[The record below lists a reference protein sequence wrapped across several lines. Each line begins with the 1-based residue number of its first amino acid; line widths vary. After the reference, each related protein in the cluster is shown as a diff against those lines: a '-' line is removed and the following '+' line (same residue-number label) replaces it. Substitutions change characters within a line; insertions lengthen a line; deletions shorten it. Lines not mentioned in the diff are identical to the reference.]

1 MSSATLAIAAP
12 KHSARDD
19 DHALV
24 LPPGQSS
31 APDPTAN
38 PSSGNANAP
47 STFAAF
53 TRAFAATLAFLFK
66 RPIRLFR
73 PVKSAFRPVSRSFRS
88 SPTHLAL
95 RETVST
101 WAGIQAIA
109 EEQGRSVTPGFVRGL
124 IRKEGVHRSPALAR
138 RLPDLTK
145 LGPVQWRFVPRHVL
159 PPLFVNTL
167 IGLTLFTTYTS
178 LLLPRLTS
186 SLSEFLLIPFISG
199 SLAGAAQSLLSAPL
213 DNARLL
219 LLRRQRFL
227 RRAQQNPR
235 TRRHAS
241 RGRAGGTAFVGWW
254 ALLRDAVFQSS
265 RVAAMGGSALV
276 GARGRLEQGRRWAR
290 RGWSLFGLSLAKDSV
305 GFGAFFL
312 IFEVGRE
319 GARRLALTFDGIDPF
334 KADDDGTDGE
344 KQRRSPSGL
353 VLQSL
358 GILVSGGVAGWVFSV
373 VARPFERMRGA
384 IWEGRSRWAER
395 DGRLKVIEE
404 LALAGG
410 SKAAEDERSRE
421 HRRRKRKTSAG
432 GARERRANEDIG
444 PTGRK
449 AFRVRIGRIRHVTRS
464 QPVLKRRKARS
475 KNQQPHSSHL
485 SGATPTSPS
494 PSPLPSESPRPS
506 RPPPTRLPMPSAPSL
521 VRAACLRYGTTT
533 FLFAPRPVL
542 QAVDS
547 QLPSTKAATAPSS
560 VPRPP
565 PPKRPP
571 VGPTRLSARG
581 RNAVEEVAKQ
591 AQGGGWRKAAKV
603 LTFIPPYSIGFF
615 IYALLSG
622 DLKIEV

>member
-12 KHSARDD
+12 KHSAKDD

-24 LPPGQSS
+24 LPPDQSS
-31 APDPTAN
+31 APDSTAN
-38 PSSGNANAP
+38 PSSGNSNAP

-53 TRAFAATLAFLFK
+53 TRAFAATLAFMFK

-73 PVKSAFRPVSRSFRS
+73 PVKI
-88 SPTHLAL
+88 
-95 RETVST
+95 ST

-124 IRKEGVHRSPALAR
+124 IRKEG
-138 RLPDLTK
+138 
-145 LGPVQWRFVPRHVL
+145 WRFVPRHVL

-167 IGLTLFTTYTS
+167 IGLTLFTTYTTSES

-186 SLSEFLLIPFISG
+186 PLSEFLLIPFISG

-235 TRRHAS
+235 TRRRAS
-241 RGRAGGTAFVGWW
+241 LNRAGGTPFVGWW

-265 RVAAMGGSALV
+265 RVAAMGGSAVV

-319 GARRLALTFDGIDPF
+319 GARRFALTFDGIDPF
-334 KADDDGTDGE
+334 KADDDGEDGE

-384 IWEGRSRWAER
+384 IWEGRARWAER

-410 SKAAEDERSRE
+410 SRAAEDERSRE

-444 PTGRK
+444 PKGRK

-475 KNQQPHSSHL
+475 KTQQQHPTHL
-485 SGATPTSPS
+485 SAATPASPS
-494 PSPLPSESPRPS
+494 PSSLVSQPLLPP
-506 RPPPTRLPMPSAPSL
+506 RPPPTRQPMPSAPSL

-533 FLFAPRPVL
+533 FLFAPASVL
-542 QAVDS
+542 QALDS
-547 QLPSTKAATAPSS
+547 QSPSIKFGTAPSS

-581 RNAVEEVAKQ
+581 RKAVEEVAKQ
-591 AQGGGWRKAAKV
+591 AQGGGWRKGARV

>member
-12 KHSARDD
+12 KHSAQDD

-38 PSSGNANAP
+38 ASGGNANAP

-73 PVKSAFRPVSRSFRS
+73 PVKI
-88 SPTHLAL
+88 
-95 RETVST
+95 ST

-124 IRKEGVHRSPALAR
+124 IRKEG
-138 RLPDLTK
+138 
-145 LGPVQWRFVPRHVL
+145 WRFVPRHVL

-167 IGLTLFTTYTS
+167 IGLTLFTTYTTSES
-178 LLLPRLTS
+178 LLLPRLPS

-241 RGRAGGTAFVGWW
+241 RGQAGGTPFVGWW

-449 AFRVRIGRIRHVTRS
+449 AFRVRIGRIRHVARS

-475 KNQQPHSSHL
+475 KNQQQHPSHL
-485 SGATPTSPS
+485 SGAPPTSPS
-494 PSPLPSESPRPS
+494 PPSLPSESPRPS

-547 QLPSTKAATAPSS
+547 QLPSTKTATAPSS
-560 VPRPP
+560 GPRPP

-581 RNAVEEVAKQ
+581 RKAAEEVAKR